1 MTTYIDQPADQ
12 YRFIPPLPQDGILTD
27 LEPPLHS
34 PLKRLTLIAK

>member
-1 MTTYIDQPADQ
+1 MTTYIGSHH
-12 YRFIPPLPQDGILTD
+12 PLPQDGILTD